1 MSDPSKLPSIDFY
14 FDFISPYGYFA
25 AMKIEALAE
34 KYGHEVN
41 WKSMLLGV
49 SVLKKMGLKP
59 LLSTPLKG
67 PYVQK
72 DVLRLATLYNLDFT
86 FPTAGISSPLASAR
100 AFYWVKKQD
109 PKLASQ
115 YAKLVYQT
123 QWAQGKDIA
132 DHNLLAQLAG
142 KVGLDGQKLK
152 HEIDSDE
159 IRDIVRKEV
168 DESIKK
174 GIFGSPTFMFDNEMI
189 WGSDRLWM
197 LEHLL
202 KHGNFRAESIAS

>member
-1 MSDPSKLPSIDFY
+1 MSGPSKLPCIDFY

-41 WKSMLLGV
+41 WNSMLLGV
-49 SVLKKMGLKP
+49 SVMKTMGLKP

-67 PYVQK
+67 PYVAK
-72 DVLRLATLYNLDFT
+72 DVQRLATLYKLDFT
-86 FPTAGISSPLASAR
+86 FPKAGISSPLAPAR
-100 AFYWVKKQD
+100 AFYWVKNQN
-109 PKLASQ
+109 PQLASQ

-132 DHNLLAQLAG
+132 DHDLLAKLACEL
-142 KVGLDGQKLK
+142 GLDGAQLK
-152 HEIDSDE
+152 QEIDSDE
-159 IRDIVRKEV
+159 IRNIVREEV
-168 DESIKK
+168 DGSIKK
-174 GIFGSPTFMFDNEMI
+174 GVFGSPTFVVDSEMI

-202 KHGNFRAESIAS
+202 KHGSFSPENIPS